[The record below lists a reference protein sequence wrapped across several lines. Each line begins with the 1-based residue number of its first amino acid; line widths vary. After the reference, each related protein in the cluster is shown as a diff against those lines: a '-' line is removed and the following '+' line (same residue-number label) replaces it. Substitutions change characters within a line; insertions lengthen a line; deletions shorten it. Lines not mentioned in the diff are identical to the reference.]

1 MTGKIVPCVGAIIL
15 DKRGRVLLVKHIPE
29 KGGFW
34 ATKFICPGGRLE
46 PGESLEEGVRR
57 EIREE
62 TGLEINILRWVRP
75 FERVIRDTNG
85 TLQDHV
91 IYLDAIATKLK
102 GQFRPASDV
111 GEGRWF
117 SKEQLKQVSDEI
129 HEDTQILLREAGLLD

>member
-34 ATKFICPGGRLE
+34 ANKYICPGGRLE
-46 PGESLEEGVRR
+46 AGESLEEGVRR
-57 EIREE
+57 EIKEE

-75 FERVIRDTNG
+75 FERVIRDTDG

-91 IYLDAIATKLK
+91 IYLDVIATKQK

-111 GEGRWF
+111 GEGSWF
-117 SKEQLKQVSDEI
+117 SKEQLKQVCNEI